1 MRRTGGGWDAIKR
14 RVVALASGEAGRQGV
29 TFKDFEWLQ
38 DRKGPFLQ
46 YYTVGVREIH
56 GVIAC
61 PLEDIE
67 DYEGDPAVQR
77 RLDPLFERALASTAK
92 EALQA

>member
-1 MRRTGGGWDAIKR
+1 MRRAGGGWDAIRKR
-14 RVVALASGEAGRQGV
+14 VEALAAVEAERRGV
-29 TFKDFEWLQ
+29 TFRDFEWLQ

-46 YYTVGVREIH
+46 YHAVGTREIH

-67 DYEGDPAVQR
+67 DYEGDAAVQR
-77 RLDPLFERALASTAK
+77 RLDPEFERTLESTAK
-92 EALQA
+92 QALQP